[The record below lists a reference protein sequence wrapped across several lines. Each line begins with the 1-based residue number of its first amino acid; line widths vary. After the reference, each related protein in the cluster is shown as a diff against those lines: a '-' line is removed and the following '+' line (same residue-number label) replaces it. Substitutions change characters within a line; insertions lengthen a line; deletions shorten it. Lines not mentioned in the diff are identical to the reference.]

1 MSFAPV
7 FFSQP
12 ISVPITLA
20 IILVLPMFLRFRFVE
35 VTFIAMAAYLRILF
49 SAVGFT
55 FTLYHVIGG
64 KAAAMLTNEKEMVL
78 LIKNGK

>member
-1 MSFAPV
+1 M
-7 FFSQP
+7 
-12 ISVPITLA
+12 L
-20 IILVLPMFLRFRFVE
+20 LRFRFVE

-64 KAAAMLTNEKEMVL
+64 RVAAMLTNERT
-78 LIKNGK
+78 NGAIDKKQKVAKRRL